1 MNRLNKQQE
10 NSLMIPKASYDVI
23 VVGAG
28 PAGSTAAM
36 YAARNGASVLLLDKK
51 KEIGNPIQ
59 CAGFIPDASEIQ
71 ALLPAAELPDSL
83 KTYPDSCILQRIKTQ
98 RIFPPNCSVKEFAVR
113 GTVLDRRR
121 YDQFLAEQAAKAGAE
136 LMIKTRVAKI
146 EGTAVETSGIF
157 GKHKIK
163 AKAIIGA
170 DGPNSLV
177 ARSKGLTFKPGE
189 KEISAALE
197 YQVRN
202 VDIDPDALEMYF
214 GNDFVPGGYAWIF
227 PEGKDRANV
236 GVGIRRGMAEKGT
249 SVKEYLNRFMQNHPL
264 ASQKLKNGV
273 VMNVIAGILPVNGAP
288 ERTATADSLVVG
300 DAAGQIIATNGGGIP
315 PAMIAGKVAGETAAE
330 FVAGRC
336 RLEEYDRLWRAQIG
350 NAIETSVQARQ
361 LMDGIMR
368 SDTLMNAALK
378 FISPEQMKVMQCG
391 KLPGHVKIGLQAMN
405 LRKNK

>member
-1 MNRLNKQQE
+1 
-10 NSLMIPKASYDVI
+10 MIPKASYDVI

-36 YAARNGASVLLLDKK
+36 YAAGNGASVLLLDKK

-59 CAGFIPDASEIQ
+59 CAGFLPDASEVQ
-71 ALLPAAELPDSL
+71 ALLPNAELPDSL
-83 KTYPDSCILQRIKTQ
+83 KNYPDSCILQKIKTQ
-98 RIFPPNCSVKEFAVR
+98 RIIPPNCNVKEFAVK
-113 GTVLDRRR
+113 GAVLDRRR

-136 LMIKTRVAKI
+136 LMVKTRVTKV
-146 EGTAVETSGIF
+146 EGTTVETSGLF
-157 GKHKIK
+157 GKHTIK

-189 KEISAALE
+189 REISVALE

-214 GNDFVPGGYAWIF
+214 GKDFVPGGYAWIF

-236 GVGIRRGMAEKGT
+236 GIGIRSIMAEKRV
-249 SVKEYLNRFMQNHPL
+249 SVKEYLNRFMRDHPL
-264 ASQKLKNGV
+264 ASQKLKNRIL
-273 VMNVIAGILPVNGAP
+273 MNVIAGILPVNGAP
-288 ERTATADSLVVG
+288 KRTATEDSLVVG

-336 RLEEYDRLWRAQIG
+336 QLEEYDRLWRAQIG

-361 LMDGIMR
+361 LMDGIMK
-368 SDTLMNAALK
+368 SDTLMNAAFK

-391 KLPGHVKIGLQAMN
+391 KLPGPVKIGLQAMN
-405 LRKNK
+405 LRKK

>member
-1 MNRLNKQQE
+1 
-10 NSLMIPKASYDVI
+10 MITKASYDVI

-28 PAGSTAAM
+28 PAGSTAAL

-71 ALLPAAELPDSL
+71 ALLPDADLPDFL
-83 KTYPDSCILQRIKTQ
+83 KAYPDSCILQRIKTQ
-98 RIFPPNCSVKEFAVR
+98 RIFPPNCSVKEFAVK

-136 LMIKTRVAKI
+136 LMVKTRVTKI

-157 GKHKIK
+157 GKQKIK

-177 ARSKGLTFKPGE
+177 AKSKDLTFKPRK

-227 PEGKDRANV
+227 PEGEDRANV
-236 GVGIRRGMAEKGT
+236 GVGIRRGMAEKGI
-249 SVKEYLNRFMQNHPL
+249 SVKDYLNRFIQDHPL
-264 ASQKLKNGV
+264 ASKKLENRV

-288 ERTATADSLVVG
+288 EKTAAEDSLVVG
-300 DAAGQIIATNGGGIP
+300 DAAGHIFATNGGGIP
-315 PAMIAGKVAGETAAE
+315 PAMIAGKVAGETAAK

-336 RLEEYDRLWRAQIG
+336 RLEEYDQLWRAQIG

-368 SDTLMNAALK
+368 SDTLMNAAFK
-378 FISPEQMKVMQCG
+378 FISPEQIKVMQCG
-391 KLPGHVKIGLQAMN
+391 KLPGHVKIGLQAINM
-405 LRKNK
+405 RKK

>member
-1 MNRLNKQQE
+1 
-10 NSLMIPKASYDVI
+10 MIPKASYDVI

-28 PAGSTAAM
+28 PAGSTAAL
-36 YAARNGASVLLLDKK
+36 YAVRNGASVLLLDKK

-71 ALLPAAELPDSL
+71 ALLPDAELPDSL
-83 KTYPDSCILQRIKTQ
+83 KSYPDSCVLQRIKTQ
-98 RIFPPNCSVKEFAVR
+98 RIFPPNCSIKEFAVR
-113 GTVLDRRR
+113 GAVLDRRR

-136 LMIKTRVAKI
+136 LMIKTSVTKV
-146 EGTAVETSGIF
+146 EGTVVETSGIF
-157 GKHKIK
+157 GKQKIE

-189 KEISAALE
+189 KEVSAALE

-202 VDIDPDALEMYF
+202 VDIDPDSLEMYF

-227 PEGKDRANV
+227 PEGEDRANV
-236 GVGIRRGMAEKGT
+236 GVGIRRGMTEKGV
-249 SVKEYLNRFMQNHPL
+249 SAKEYLNRFMRDHPL
-264 ASQKLKNGV
+264 ASQKLKNGI

-288 ERTATADSLVVG
+288 ERTATEDSLVVG

-315 PAMIAGKVAGETAAE
+315 PAIIAGKVAGETTAK
-330 FVAGRC
+330 FIAGRC

-368 SDTLMNAALK
+368 SDTLMNAAFK

-391 KLPGHVKIGLQAMN
+391 KLPGHVKIGLQAMS
-405 LRKNK
+405 LRKK